1 MDLPFN
7 TATVSLLTA
16 AYIIIFLV
24 ALCANILLVYIVF
37 KRPSLKTSINYL
49 FTNIAV
55 FNLLVAV
62 FIMPF
67 SVKHLFVANAWFNGL
82 LGQISCRFIYFLYGI
97 SITGFVLTLIGI
109 SLNQFYAILFPTKNI
124 ALIRNTRLLICMIW
138 ILSVVLMSPYL
149 AMYGVKEISR
159 QHQCIYV
166 VANRVI
172 IEIHFSCLFVSL
184 YAFPLSLLTLL
195 YIFIGR
201 KLWFR
206 TLPGN
211 IHSIHRQAVEM
222 SKRRVIR
229 MLIVVIGT
237 FGSCWLP
244 VHVFYMYMTFET
256 DRNVSLDSDW
266 SLLIMFFA
274 HSNNAVNPC
283 LILAL
288 NRKFRTEL
296 IKLCTTNRTPWM
308 RCLRRTSHEE
318 SGCQTD
324 TRFTKVRK
332 FQAVEN
338 LAEGIARKR
347 GRLYDLNLWTNACNS
362 QSPVSLVQFTYC
374 EDAPETEN

>member
-24 ALCANILLVYIVF
+24 ALCANILLVYIVL

-55 FNLLVAV
+55 FNLLIAV

-67 SVKHLFVANAWFNGL
+67 SVRHLFVANAWFNGL

-109 SLNQFYAILFPTKNI
+109 SLNQFYAILFPTKSI

-166 VANRVI
+166 VPNRVI
-172 IEIHFSCLFVSL
+172 IEIHFSCLFVFL

-222 SKRRVIR
+222 SKRRIIR
-229 MLIVVIGT
+229 MLIVVIAT

-244 VHVFYMYMTFET
+244 VHVFYMYVAFET

-274 HSNNAVNPC
+274 HANNAVNPC
-283 LILAL
+283 LIMAL

-324 TRFTKVRK
+324 TRFTKARK
-332 FQAVEN
+332 FQAVKN

-347 GRLYDLNLWTNACNS
+347 GRLYDLNLWTNACNT

>member
-7 TATVSLLTA
+7 TATVSLLTV

-24 ALCANILLVYIVF
+24 ALSANILLVYIVF
-37 KRPSLKTSINYL
+37 KRPSLKTTINYL

-62 FIMPF
+62 FIMPY
-67 SVKHLFVANAWFNGL
+67 SVRHLFVANAWFNGV

-97 SITGFVLTLIGI
+97 STAGFVLTLIGI
-109 SLNQFYAILFPTKNI
+109 SLNQFYAILFPSKII
-124 ALIRNTRLLICMIW
+124 ALIRNTRLLTCMIW

-149 AMYGVKEISR
+149 ALYGVKEISR

-172 IEIHFSCLFVSL
+172 IKIHFSCLFVFL
-184 YAFPLSLLTLL
+184 YVCPLSLLTIL
-195 YIFIGR
+195 YIFTCR

-211 IHSIHRQAVEM
+211 IHSIHRHAVEM
-222 SKRRVIR
+222 TKRRVIR
-229 MLIVVIGT
+229 MLIVVIAT
-237 FGSCWLP
+237 FASCWLP
-244 VHVFYMYMTFET
+244 VHVFYMYMAFEN
-256 DRNVSLDSDW
+256 DGNVSVDSDW
-266 SLLIMFFA
+266 SLFIMFFSHA
-274 HSNNAVNPC
+274 NNAVNPC
-283 LILAL
+283 LIMAL
-288 NRKFRTEL
+288 NRKFRAEL

-308 RCLRRTSHEE
+308 RCLRRTGHEE

-324 TRFTKVRK
+324 TRLTKMRK

-347 GRLYDLNLWTNACNS
+347 GRLYDLNLWTNACS
-362 QSPVSLVQFTYC
+362 SSPVSLVQFTYC